1 MQTDIE
7 KNKDVELSDIE
18 EDRKDLGITVREK
31 MNKNHCYE
39 CEKGFESLHGN
50 NTENGDNSIECE
62 IVKKKIV
69 LDGENMNDI
78 FNKAFV
84 KNMIKTCVNKLD
96 KEYERTSS
104 RKVASVE
111 NLSEVILDD
120 YIDKVFNCN
129 SFAVNRIVEVF
140 LV

>member
-1 MQTDIE
+1 MQNEIE
-7 KNKDVELSDIE
+7 LNKDVELSDIE
-18 EDRKDLGITVREK
+18 EDRKDLGKTVGEK
-31 MNKNHCYE
+31 MNKDDSYE
-39 CEKGFESLHGN
+39 CEKGYERLHGN
-50 NTENGDNSIECE
+50 SSENGDNSIECE
-62 IVKKKIV
+62 IVEKKIV

-96 KEYERTSS
+96 KEYELSSS

-111 NLSEVILDD
+111 NLSEVTLDD

-129 SFAVNRIVEVF
+129 SFVCK
-140 LV
+140 

>member
-1 MQTDIE
+1 MNKHILCHETQNEIE

-31 MNKNHCYE
+31 MNKDDCYE
-39 CEKGFESLHGN
+39 FEKGYESSHGKS
-50 NTENGDNSIECE
+50 TENGDNSIECE
-62 IVKKKIV
+62 IVEKKIV

-120 YIDKVFNCN
+120 YIDKVF
-129 SFAVNRIVEVF
+129 
-140 LV
+140 

>member
-18 EDRKDLGITVREK
+18 EDRKDFGITDREK
-31 MNKNHCYE
+31 MNKDDCYE